1 MVEDRTEGPPV
12 TSEEPVLVAK
22 DVAVTYTVY
31 EDNRRGTLKAAL
43 AGRIRRPKPRR
54 IEAVRGV
61 SFELREREALGL
73 IGLNG
78 SGKSSLLRALA
89 GLMPMASGRVLARS
103 EPVLLGVGAVLHPE
117 LSGRRN
123 IYLGGTAL
131 GMPRSEVDQ
140 NFQSIVEFAGVG
152 EFIDMPFRTFSSG
165 MNSRLRFAIAAA
177 LEPDILLV
185 DEALAVGDTAF
196 RVKSEAR
203 MRELITKAGA
213 LVLVSHSS
221 QSISDLCTRVIWLD
235 GGKVK
240 ADGPTQDVLAE
251 YEAFARSR

>member
-1 MVEDRTEGPPV
+1 M
-12 TSEEPVLVAK
+12 TSEESVLVAE
-22 DVAVTYTVY
+22 DVTVTYSVY
-31 EDNRRGTLKAAL
+31 EDNRRGTLKSAV
-43 AGRIRRPKPRR
+43 AGRFRRAKPRR

-89 GLMPMASGRVLARS
+89 GLMPMSSGRVLARA

-123 IYLGGTAL
+123 IYLGGTAM
-131 GMPRSEVDQ
+131 GMSRVEVEQ
-140 NFQSIVEFAGVG
+140 KFQSIVDFAGVG
-152 EFIDMPFRTFSSG
+152 EYIDMPFRTFSSG

-196 RVKSEAR
+196 RIKSEAR
-203 MRELITKAGA
+203 MRELIAKAGA
-213 LVLVSHSS
+213 LVLVSHSA
-221 QSISDLCTRVIWLD
+221 QSIADLCTRVIWLD
-235 GGKVK
+235 SGQVK
-240 ADGPTQDVLAE
+240 ADGPTQAVLAE
-251 YEAFARSR
+251 YDAFARSR